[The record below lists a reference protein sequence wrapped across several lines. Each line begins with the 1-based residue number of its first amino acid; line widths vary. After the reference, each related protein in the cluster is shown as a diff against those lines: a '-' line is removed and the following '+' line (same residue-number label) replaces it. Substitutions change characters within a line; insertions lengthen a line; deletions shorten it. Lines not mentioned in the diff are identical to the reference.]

1 MQVSRIGL
9 GFASLLLATAAAS
22 PLLAAEPK
30 DRIYQVD
37 SLDAEMNAAKAKA
50 VAGLPAFYRVLAA
63 PSPDEGEFMI
73 KFDILPGEEA
83 EFVWANAL
91 DRSSVPMR
99 GTLLNQPEQVAAK
112 PGDRVEIAEGDIVDW
127 TYRKGRVMQGGFTN
141 RVLLGR
147 MPADEA
153 AAYRAYL
160 GW

>member
-1 MQVSRIGL
+1 
-9 GFASLLLATAAAS
+9 
-22 PLLAAEPK
+22 
-30 DRIYQVD
+30 
-37 SLDAEMNAAKAKA
+37 
-50 VAGLPAFYRVLAA
+50 
-63 PSPDEGEFMI
+63 
-73 KFDILPGEEA
+73 
-83 EFVWANAL
+83 
-91 DRSSVPMR
+91 MR